1 MLKIR
6 KNQLTKK
13 NISKKINLII
23 GFSHLYSKEITN
35 DLVDILKDLI
45 KTKETKIKNFGSFRV
60 IKKNQRIGRNPKNKK
75 KYIIE
80 ARKSLSF
87 YISKKIDSKLNDI

>member
-13 NISKKINLII
+13 DISKKINSII
-23 GFSHLYSKEITN
+23 GFSNLYSKEITN
-35 DLVDILKDLI
+35 DLIDILKDLI
-45 KTKETKIKNFGSFRV
+45 KIKEAKIKNFGSFRV

-87 YISKKIDSKLNDI
+87 YISKKIDNKLKDF

>member
-75 KYIIE
+75 NI
-80 ARKSLSF
+80 LL
-87 YISKKIDSKLNDI
+87 KLENL